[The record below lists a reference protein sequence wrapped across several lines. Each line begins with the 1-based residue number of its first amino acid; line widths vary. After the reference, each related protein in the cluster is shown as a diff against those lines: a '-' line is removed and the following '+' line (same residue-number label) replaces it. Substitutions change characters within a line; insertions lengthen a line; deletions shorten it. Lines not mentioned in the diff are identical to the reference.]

1 MNNKEYDTCKET
13 TRRARKLLEIIDP
26 QAIYFPYI
34 YLYDA
39 SSIIAHLQIQEKH
52 NKDCL
57 FYWDNLKEVLLK
69 LKPLKERF
77 EEYYRNSL
85 LEEEF

>member
-1 MNNKEYDTCKET
+1 MNKQKYDTCKEA
-13 TRRARKLLEIIDP
+13 TRRARELLEIINGKTT
-26 QAIYFPYI
+26 YFSYD

-39 SSIIAHLQIQEKH
+39 STVTAHLQFQEKH

-77 EEYYRNSL
+77 EKYYSDPIL
-85 LEEEF
+85 DEDL